1 MLHEHEGGVL
11 ASKDEKKGKWLRIM
25 SARRAL
31 VTTVVKSEERRL
43 ILPCW
48 VCARTIDLCR
58 IEMK

>member
-11 ASKDEKKGKWLRIM
+11 ASKDEKKGKWLRII

-43 ILPCW
+43 ILP
-48 VCARTIDLCR
+48 
-58 IEMK
+58 